1 MNTLLSLKHYLG
13 LPLNASSTGGGVDN
27 LLLGVHALMLV
38 LFVGWLCYFVLVLSG
53 STAAP
58 IPKADHAG
66 VKNHSSTYLEALVAL
81 IEGALLIGLA
91 LPLWAH
97 AVEQFPKGSKPGDVT
112 TIKVIAAQFN
122 WHGWY
127 PGPNG
132 EFAKQDKKFVSADD
146 PYGLDKKDP
155 NYKSN
160 FIVANELVVPVH
172 KPVVVYITS
181 MDVIHCFSIKPM
193 RVTQDAIPGMSIP
206 AWFTPERV
214 GTYQINCAQL
224 CGVSHYGMRGT
235 LKVVSQEDYDK
246 WVAKNS
252 SAGAGAGGGYE

>member
-1 MNTLLSLKHYLG
+1 MNGLLNLKSYLG
-13 LPLNASSTGGGVDN
+13 LPVNASSTGAGVDN
-27 LLLGVHALMLV
+27 LVLGVHALMLL
-38 LFVGWLCYFVLVLSG
+38 LFVGWLSYFILVLFKFRHRAHP
-53 STAAP
+53 AADY
-58 IPKADHAG
+58 AA
-66 VKNHSSTYLEALVAL
+66 VKNHASTYLEALVAL

-91 LPLWAH
+91 IPLWAH
-97 AVEQFPKGSKPGDVT
+97 AVDTFPKSNKPADVT
-112 TIKVIAAQFN
+112 VIKVIAAQFN

-127 PGPNG
+127 PGANG
-132 EFAKQDKKFVSADD
+132 EFAKQDKQFVTADN
-146 PYGLDKKDP
+146 PYGLDKQDP

-160 FIVANELVVPVH
+160 FIVANELVVPVN

-181 MDVIHCFSIKPM
+181 MDVIHSFAIKPM
-193 RVTQDAIPGMSIP
+193 RVLQDAIPGMSIP
-206 AWFTPERV
+206 AWFTPNRV

-252 SAGAGAGGGYE
+252 SAGAGAGSGYE

>member
-1 MNTLLSLKHYLG
+1 MNSLLNLKRFLG
-13 LPLNASSTGGGVDN
+13 LQMDASATGAGVDK
-27 LLLGVHALMLV
+27 LLFGVHALMLL
-38 LFVGWLCYFVLVLSG
+38 LFVGWLSYFLLVLFRFNRRKH
-53 STAAP
+53 AA
-58 IPKADHAG
+58 ADYAG
-66 VKNHSSTYLEALVAL
+66 VKNHASTYLEGMVAL
-81 IEGALLIGLA
+81 IEAALLIGLA
-91 LPLWAH
+91 IPLWAH
-97 AVEQFPKGSKPGDVT
+97 AVDQFPKGSKPGDVT

-127 PGPNG
+127 PGANG
-132 EFAKQDKKFVSADD
+132 VFAKQDMKYVSGDN
-146 PYGLDKKDP
+146 PYGLDKTDP
-155 NYKSN
+155 NYKAN
-160 FIVANELVVPVH
+160 FIVAGELVVPAH
-172 KPVVVYITS
+172 KPVVVYLTS

-246 WVAKNS
+246 WLAKNS
-252 SAGAGAGGGYE
+252 SAGAGAGSGYE

>member
-1 MNTLLSLKHYLG
+1 MNNLLSLKRYLG
-13 LPLNASSTGGGVDN
+13 LPIDASSTGAGVDN
-27 LLLGVHALMLV
+27 LIFGVHVLMLL
-38 LFVGWLCYFVLVLSG
+38 LFVGWLGYFLLVLVKFNRRAHP
-53 STAAP
+53 T
-58 IPKADHAG
+58 ADHVG

-81 IEGALLIGLA
+81 IEGALLLGLA

-97 AVEQFPKGSKPGDVT
+97 AVEQFPKGNKPGDVT

-127 PGPNG
+127 PGANG
-132 EFAKQDKKFVSADD
+132 EFAKQDTKFVSADD
-146 PYGLDKKDP
+146 PYGLDKTDP
-155 NYKSN
+155 NFKSN
-160 FIVANELVVPVH
+160 FIVAGELVVPVD

-181 MDVIHCFSIKPM
+181 MDVSHCFSIKPM

-206 AWFTPERV
+206 AWFTPKRL

-252 SAGAGAGGGYE
+252 SAGAAAGGGYE

>member
-1 MNTLLSLKHYLG
+1 M
-13 LPLNASSTGGGVDN
+13 A
-27 LLLGVHALMLV
+27 V
-38 LFVGWLCYFVLVLSG
+38 LFAGWLCYFVLVLLKFRHRAHP
-53 STAAP
+53 TA
-58 IPKADHAG
+58 DYTG

-81 IEGALLIGLA
+81 IEGALLVGLA
-91 LPLWAH
+91 VPLWAH
-97 AVEQFPKGSKPGDVT
+97 AVDQFPKGNKPGDVT

-127 PGPNG
+127 PGANG

-146 PYGLDKKDP
+146 PYGLDKTDP
-155 NYKSN
+155 NFKSN
-160 FIVANELVVPVH
+160 FIVAGDLVVPAH

-206 AWFTPERV
+206 AWFTPNKV
-214 GTYQINCAQL
+214 GAYQINCAQL

-235 LKVVSQEDYDK
+235 LKVVSQQDYDQ
-246 WVAKNS
+246 WIAKNTTPAAS
-252 SAGAGAGGGYE
+252 PAASPAATPAASPAATPAAIPAPAPFPPAASAAASADVSL